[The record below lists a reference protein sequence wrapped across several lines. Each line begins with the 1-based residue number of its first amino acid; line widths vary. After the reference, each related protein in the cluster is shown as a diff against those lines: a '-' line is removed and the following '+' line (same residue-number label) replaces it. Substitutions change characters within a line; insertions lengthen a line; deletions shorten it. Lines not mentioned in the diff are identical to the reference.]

1 MSGRRRVRSVGAWLG
16 LALLALDIFL
26 GTAIPVARAAQSDRL
41 ISIADMAVCTASG
54 MAAAPTRADE
64 GGTPATGETSAFC
77 SACLPLVQLLASPEA
92 PALRQPAR
100 IQGFV
105 VALPALP
112 WQAKTSGQGFSARAP
127 PFSV

>member
-1 MSGRRRVRSVGAWLG
+1 

-64 GGTPATGETSAFC
+64 GGTPRTGESSAFC

-112 WQAKTSGQGFSARAP
+112 WQAKTNGQGFSARAP